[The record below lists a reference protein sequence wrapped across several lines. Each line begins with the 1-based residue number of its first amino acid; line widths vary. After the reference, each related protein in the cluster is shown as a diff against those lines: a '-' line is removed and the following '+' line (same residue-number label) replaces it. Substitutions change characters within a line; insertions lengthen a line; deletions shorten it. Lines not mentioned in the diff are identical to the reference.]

1 MDIFLARQPIF
12 DSDKHVVAYEI
23 LYRSGEHQNAFDG
36 KLDGDVASATVVMDL
51 LVDFG
56 ISNIT
61 NGKMAF
67 INFTKNLL
75 IQKVPELFKNDQLTV
90 EILENIAVDQS
101 LIDCCRE
108 LKDKGYIIALD
119 DFTGDSQYDALL
131 PYIDLIKV
139 DFLILK
145 SQGRKYV
152 AQKYKPYGI
161 KLLAEKVEDNIDF
174 EEAIAY
180 GYDFFQ
186 GFFFEKPII
195 VKEKTLNVTTFRAME
210 ILKAASAGDMEFEHV
225 SQLVEQD
232 VSITYKLLRL
242 VNSPAFYSNNKITSV
257 RQALTLLG
265 INEIK
270 KWITLIMLR
279 EISADKPDEIVKK
292 SLIRATFAERAA
304 SLFGITGR
312 DEEAFILGLLSLI
325 DTLMDKALFDIL
337 EELPLGDDL
346 KSALLGPTNPF
357 HELLRVLRYYEAGNW
372 DGIIRLSGKYNIPY
386 ETLNEL
392 YFSSIIQATNRIE
405 QM

>member
-131 PYIDLIKV
+131 P
-139 DFLILK
+139 
-145 SQGRKYV
+145 
-152 AQKYKPYGI
+152 
-161 KLLAEKVEDNIDF
+161 
-174 EEAIAY
+174 
-180 GYDFFQ
+180 
-186 GFFFEKPII
+186 
-195 VKEKTLNVTTFRAME
+195 
-210 ILKAASAGDMEFEHV
+210 
-225 SQLVEQD
+225 
-232 VSITYKLLRL
+232 
-242 VNSPAFYSNNKITSV
+242 
-257 RQALTLLG
+257 
-265 INEIK
+265 
-270 KWITLIMLR
+270 
-279 EISADKPDEIVKK
+279 
-292 SLIRATFAERAA
+292 
-304 SLFGITGR
+304 
-312 DEEAFILGLLSLI
+312 
-325 DTLMDKALFDIL
+325 
-337 EELPLGDDL
+337 
-346 KSALLGPTNPF
+346 
-357 HELLRVLRYYEAGNW
+357 
-372 DGIIRLSGKYNIPY
+372 
-386 ETLNEL
+386 
-392 YFSSIIQATNRIE
+392 
-405 QM
+405 